1 MHALDWTVET
11 ALIWAEMVNRIKRA
25 GYTVGIMDTMIA
37 ASAKQR
43 IRIMQRSDSAL
54 GRGKVRDSTT
64 EVSRWPPVR
73 R

>member
-37 ASAKQR
+37 ASAKQHGLTVATR
-43 IRIMQRSDSAL
+43 NVDDFTRC
-54 GRGKVRDSTT
+54 G
-64 EVSRWPPVR
+64 VSVVKPFG
-73 R
+73 